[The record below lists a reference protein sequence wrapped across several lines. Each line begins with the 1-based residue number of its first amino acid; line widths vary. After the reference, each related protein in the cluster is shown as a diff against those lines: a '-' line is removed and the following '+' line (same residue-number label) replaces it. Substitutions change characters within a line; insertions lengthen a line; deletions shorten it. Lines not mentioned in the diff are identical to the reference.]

1 MDNSSKPH
9 VVLVSSPGFGHLVCD
24 LELGNRLAANHNVH
38 VTFFVVVE
46 SHSSVGESELV
57 QRARTW
63 NLLDIIELPPVDISG
78 QLELNNAPVFT
89 RLTTV
94 MREIIPTLQSA
105 ISALKHSPT
114 ALIVDTFGPPMLDV
128 ADEFHMLKYVFV
140 SSAWPHPLVLYAHV
154 LDKEVKGDYLA
165 QKEPLR
171 LPGCMPVRL
180 EDLIDPMTDRTK
192 QEYNVFLQTG
202 LKMRE
207 ADGFLFNTWEDLEA
221 TTLKALREEEC
232 YGFIPVYP
240 VGPLFRPVQ
249 LQSSSSR
256 SGLLDWLDQQPVE
269 SVLYIA
275 FGSVGLGVLSAQQIT
290 EMAWGLELSQ
300 QRFIWV
306 LRSPNKIDELPDGF
320 LARTHNLGLVVTQ
333 WAPQSEILGHP
344 STGGFLSHCGWNSS
358 LESILNGVPMIA
370 WPLYAEQKMNAAM
383 LTEEL
388 GVAVR
393 PKIAPTKGIVARE
406 EIEMMVRKVIIADNL
421 EGKAIRT
428 KVKELQNSGKKA
440 WTEGGSSFNA
450 LSQLAKQWEMNS
462 QAQRHKL
469 KAP

>member
-1 MDNSSKPH
+1 
-9 VVLVSSPGFGHLVCD
+9 
-24 LELGNRLAANHNVH
+24 
-38 VTFFVVVE
+38 
-46 SHSSVGESELV
+46 
-57 QRARTW
+57 
-63 NLLDIIELPPVDISG
+63 
-78 QLELNNAPVFT
+78 
-89 RLTTV
+89 
-94 MREIIPTLQSA
+94 
-105 ISALKHSPT
+105 
-114 ALIVDTFGPPMLDV
+114 
-128 ADEFHMLKYVFV
+128 
-140 SSAWPHPLVLYAHV
+140 
-154 LDKEVKGDYLA
+154 
-165 QKEPLR
+165 
-171 LPGCMPVRL
+171 
-180 EDLIDPMTDRTK
+180 
-192 QEYNVFLQTG
+192 
-202 LKMRE
+202 MRE

-450 LSQLAKQWEMNS
+450 LSQLAKQCEMNS

>member
-1 MDNSSKPH
+1 M
-9 VVLVSSPGFGHLVCD
+9 LRIYTG
-24 LELGNRLAANHNVH
+24 
-38 VTFFVVVE
+38 
-46 SHSSVGESELV
+46 
-57 QRARTW
+57 
-63 NLLDIIELPPVDISG
+63 
-78 QLELNNAPVFT
+78 FT
-89 RLTTV
+89 RSV
-94 MREIIPTLQSA
+94 
-105 ISALKHSPT
+105 
-114 ALIVDTFGPPMLDV
+114 
-128 ADEFHMLKYVFV
+128 
-140 SSAWPHPLVLYAHV
+140 
-154 LDKEVKGDYLA
+154 
-165 QKEPLR
+165 
-171 LPGCMPVRL
+171 
-180 EDLIDPMTDRTK
+180 
-192 QEYNVFLQTG
+192 
-202 LKMRE
+202 
-207 ADGFLFNTWEDLEA
+207 
-221 TTLKALREEEC
+221 
-232 YGFIPVYP
+232 
-240 VGPLFRPVQ
+240 PLFRPVQ

-358 LESILNGVPMIA
+358 LESILNGV
-370 WPLYAEQKMNAAM
+370 
-383 LTEEL
+383 
-388 GVAVR
+388 AVR

-450 LSQLAKQWEMNS
+450 LSQLAKQCEMNS

>member
-9 VVLVSSPGFGHLVCD
+9 VVLVSSPGVGHLVRD
-24 LELGNRLAANHNVH
+24 LELGNRLAADHNLH

-57 QRARTW
+57 QTARTW
-63 NLLDIIELPPVDISG
+63 KLLDIIELPPVDISG
-78 QLELNNAPVFT
+78 QLQPNNTPIFT
-89 RLTTV
+89 RLTAV
-94 MREIIPTLQSA
+94 MREIIPTLRSA
-105 ISALKHSPT
+105 ISALKLSPT
-114 ALIVDTFGPPMLDV
+114 ALIVDTFGTPALDV

-140 SSAWPHPLVLYAHV
+140 SSAWAHSLILYAHV
-154 LDKEVKGDYLA
+154 LDKEVKVDYVA

-171 LPGCMPVRL
+171 LPGCMPVRP
-180 EDLIDPMTDRTK
+180 EDLLDLMKDRTK

-207 ADGFLFNTWEDLEA
+207 TAGFLVNTWEDLEA

-232 YGFIPVYP
+232 YGFVPVYP
-240 VGPLFRPVQ
+240 IGPLFRPVR
-249 LQSSSSR
+249 SSSSR
-256 SGLLDWLDQQPVE
+256 SGLLDWLDKQPD
-269 SVLYIA
+269 L
-275 FGSVGLGVLSAQQIT
+275 VLSAQQIT

-306 LRSPNKIDELPDGF
+306 LRPPSKKDELPDGF

-344 STGGFLSHCGWNSS
+344 SIGGFLSHCGWNSS
-358 LESILNGVPMIA
+358 LESILNG
-370 WPLYAEQKMNAAM
+370 QKMNAAM

-450 LSQLAKQWEMNS
+450 LSQLAKQCEMNS

>member
-1 MDNSSKPH
+1 
-9 VVLVSSPGFGHLVCD
+9 
-24 LELGNRLAANHNVH
+24 
-38 VTFFVVVE
+38 
-46 SHSSVGESELV
+46 
-57 QRARTW
+57 
-63 NLLDIIELPPVDISG
+63 
-78 QLELNNAPVFT
+78 
-89 RLTTV
+89 
-94 MREIIPTLQSA
+94 
-105 ISALKHSPT
+105 
-114 ALIVDTFGPPMLDV
+114 
-128 ADEFHMLKYVFV
+128 
-140 SSAWPHPLVLYAHV
+140 
-154 LDKEVKGDYLA
+154 
-165 QKEPLR
+165 
-171 LPGCMPVRL
+171 MPVRL
-180 EDLIDPMTDRTK
+180 EDLIDPMTDCTK

>member
-9 VVLVSSPGFGHLVCD
+9 VVLVSSPGVGHLVRD
-24 LELGNRLAANHNVH
+24 LELGNRLAADHNLH

-57 QRARTW
+57 QTARTW
-63 NLLDIIELPPVDISG
+63 KLLDIIELPPVDISG
-78 QLELNNAPVFT
+78 QLQPNNTPIFT
-89 RLTTV
+89 RLTAV
-94 MREIIPTLQSA
+94 MREIIPTLRSA
-105 ISALKHSPT
+105 ISALKLSPT
-114 ALIVDTFGPPMLDV
+114 ALIVDTFGTPALDV

-140 SSAWPHPLVLYAHV
+140 SSAWAHSLILYAHV
-154 LDKEVKGDYLA
+154 LDKEVKVDYVA

-171 LPGCMPVRL
+171 LPGCMPVRP
-180 EDLIDPMTDRTK
+180 EDLLDLMKDRTK

-207 ADGFLFNTWEDLEA
+207 TAGFLVNTWEDLEA

-232 YGFIPVYP
+232 YGFVPVYP
-240 VGPLFRPVQ
+240 IGPLFRPVR
-249 LQSSSSR
+249 SSSSR
-256 SGLLDWLDQQPVE
+256 SGLLDWLDKQPVE

-275 FGSVGLGVLSAQQIT
+275 FGGSGPGVLSAQQIA

-306 LRSPNKIDELPDGF
+306 LRPPSKKDELPDGF

-344 STGGFLSHCGWNSS
+344 SIGGFLSHCGWNSS

-450 LSQLAKQWEMNS
+450 LSQLAKQCEMNS